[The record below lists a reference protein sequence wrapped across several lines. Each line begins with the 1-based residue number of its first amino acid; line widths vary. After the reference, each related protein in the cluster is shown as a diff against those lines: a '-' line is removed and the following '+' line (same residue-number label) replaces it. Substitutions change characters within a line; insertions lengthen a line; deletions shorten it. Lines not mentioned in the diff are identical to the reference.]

1 MQSTTWQE
9 KYTPIS
15 HEIMIWDKFE
25 VVKFHA
31 QFSFEESIIQSTQIA
46 VASLIY
52 EYIMLYQ
59 ISR

>member
-1 MQSTTWQE
+1 MQSTIWQE
-9 KYTPIS
+9 KYTITPIP

-46 VASLIY
+46 IASLIY
-52 EYIMLYQ
+52 GYLMLC
-59 ISR
+59 